1 MTDDRAERAPVTLV
15 EFLEARLEWDRGDAQ
30 YVLNL
35 MSAGDAPVM
44 YGSLRSAIINTCER
58 VLADVATKRA
68 IIELAKEPLTCS
80 DVHPTMDVYHP
91 DGHGPNKILLAM
103 AADYSDHSDYQE
115 ALRA

>member
-1 MTDDRAERAPVTLV
+1 VTLV
-15 EFLEARLEWDRGDAQ
+15 EFLEARLETDRGEAQ

-44 YGSLRSAIINTCER
+44 YGSLKSAIINTCER
-58 VLADVATKRA
+58 VLADVETKRR
-68 IIELAKEPLTCS
+68 IIEMSKDPLTCD

-91 DGHGPNKILLAM
+91 DGHGPNKVLLTM

-115 ALRA
+115 VGRP